1 MKVVHVPAKLQA
13 DVELPEELL
22 ERLPDRVAVFTTI
35 QLIDNLEDF
44 TEQIEDTGRETVV
57 LKTGHTRNKGQILGC
72 NVQPWQEYSDIDF
85 EDFVYIGDGMFH
97 PRALMWKNKDKKV
110 HGYNPFNETTYT
122 IDSGEVERIRKQY
135 HAAISTFHLKDKI
148 GVLVTTKPGQMLLRR
163 AMELQ
168 DEYPEKEFFY
178 FVDNTYD
185 FSMLDDFN
193 FVDVWVNTA
202 CPRISFEDSIKMEA
216 PIVNMEDIKK
226 ENARRALI
234 R

>member
-1 MKVVHVPAKLQA
+1 
-13 DVELPEELL
+13 
-22 ERLPDRVAVFTTI
+22 
-35 QLIDNLEDF
+35 
-44 TEQIEDTGRETVV
+44 
-57 LKTGHTRNKGQILGC
+57 
-72 NVQPWQEYSDIDF
+72 
-85 EDFVYIGDGMFH
+85 
-97 PRALMWKNKDKKV
+97 
-110 HGYNPFNETTYT
+110 
-122 IDSGEVERIRKQY
+122 
-135 HAAISTFHLKDKI
+135 
-148 GVLVTTKPGQMLLRR
+148 MLLRR